1 MINIDVHVQEEK
13 RLNFLLASEYVLGS
27 RLGPALRCV
36 QCSQLLL
43 ESQGLKSPHTLFMG
57 CELFSMSVAE

>member
-1 MINIDVHVQEEK
+1 MINIDVHLQEEK
-13 RLNFLLASEYVLGS
+13 RLNFLLASEYVLGG
-27 RLGPALRCV
+27 RLGPALRWV

-43 ESQGLKSPHTLFMG
+43 EGQGLKTPPTHFMG